1 MSAHDVT
8 YNTGINTDDG
18 VLITFSDLS
27 LSWIDDEAPRLE
39 RISHR
44 YEGVDQ
50 PTVRFGDRT
59 VVVVEDLIDEDTA
72 TVDLWFA
79 PNVGAVGDSNHLTT
93 SWNAAF
99 GGWVAPFDTADHLSG
114 PGAISVSV
122 RIVSASTCANAEQR
136 LRLLEAEMSSSSRI
150 EPSAAA
156 AASGAPSWE
165 ARVSPSPSS
174 ASIAPPP
181 P

>member
-1 MSAHDVT
+1 MPNSGWLVKATH
-8 YNTGINTDDG
+8 DDG
-18 VLITFSDLS
+18 PLFVTGLRARKNEKNEDCGPGYQELVVDLAETF
-27 LSWIDDEAPRLE
+27 
-39 RISHR
+39 
-44 YEGVDQ
+44 
-50 PTVRFGDRT
+50 
-59 VVVVEDLIDEDTA
+59 DLIPSSVMVFSLHQGTKLN
-72 TVDLWFA
+72 VHLGSQGDLDVVLAEAMEWGSH
-79 PNVGAVGDSNHLTT
+79 V
-93 SWNAAF
+93 
-99 GGWVAPFDTADHLSG
+99 
-114 PGAISVSV
+114 ISVSV